1 MIQTKKAEVCGST
14 FCVRATMVRHF
25 RAQPEGRKFSC
36 AECVCHEGVKY
47 QVLEDTN
54 IKEETFGTREEREIQ
69 DKRTSGTSE
78 DVELKMDIEQKTLKK
93 YHEKENCRVFL
104 EIKMLEEEIYLSW
117 QRNPMSKSS
126 QCPECGSHTQT

>member
-1 MIQTKKAEVCGST
+1 M
-14 FCVRATMVRHF
+14 
-25 RAQPEGRKFSC
+25 
-36 AECVCHEGVKY
+36 CHEGVKY

-78 DVELKMDIEQKTLKK
+78 DVELKMDIEQKTLNK